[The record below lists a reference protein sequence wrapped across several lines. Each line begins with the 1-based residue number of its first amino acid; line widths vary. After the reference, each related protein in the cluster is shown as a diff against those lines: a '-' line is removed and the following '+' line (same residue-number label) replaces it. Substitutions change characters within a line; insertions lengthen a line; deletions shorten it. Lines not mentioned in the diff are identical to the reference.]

1 MNISEIGIMSNPS
14 SFEPI
19 YPEWKAGR
27 ELRKMEKKNNRKRT
41 REDVLSYMEQY
52 NQKPLPACM
61 RCDKTCIQRK
71 VVDLISFRCFIKGKK

>member
-14 SFEPI
+14 SVEPI

-27 ELRKMEKKNNRKRT
+27 ELRKMEKENGRKRT
-41 REDVLSYMEQY
+41 REDVLAYMKQY
-52 NQKPLPACM
+52 NQKPLPLCT

-71 VVDLISFRCFIKGKK
+71 VVDLISFRCFIKELK